1 MKKVKNKK
9 KIIITLTILITFM
22 QVIIL
27 FIVRNNKIEESK
39 PVISS
44 VEVDPIY
51 IKDIDKSLSKLKGY
65 NLTNIKREGTGWI
78 INIKINGAKEEVL
91 YDLKLLE
98 NFIIKSYNMTFNND
112 RVELELELKSK

>member
-9 KIIITLTILITFM
+9 NFIITLTILITFM
-22 QVIIL
+22 QGIIL

-39 PVISS
+39 PVISAT
-44 VEVDPIY
+44 EVDPIY
-51 IKDIDKSLSKLKGY
+51 IKDIDKSLSNLKNY
-65 NLTNIKREGTGWI
+65 NLTNIKREGTGWV

>member
-9 KIIITLTILITFM
+9 NFIITLTILITFM
-22 QVIIL
+22 QGIIL

-44 VEVDPIY
+44 AEVDPID
-51 IKDIDKSLSKLKGY
+51 IKDIDKSLSNLKNY

-98 NFIIKSYNMTFNND
+98 NFIIKSYNMTFNNN